1 MVANG
6 QAKRTELLIGT
17 LEDEGESF
25 TFSILQ
31 EAYQLTHETSA
42 FMKTCTFNS
51 KRFLLPSVS
60 IYE

>member
-1 MVANG
+1 VDGKFLTDFPSRMVANG

-31 EAYQLTHETSA
+31 KASA
-42 FMKTCTFNS
+42 H
-51 KRFLLPSVS
+51 
-60 IYE
+60 